1 MSLRTVSFQDTYWS
15 GENDLIKEFYVPC
28 MEESIEYCRAVG
40 YFNSSILCYITNGLY
55 PFIQNGGRM
64 RIVCSVNLSPE
75 DERQIALGYDIRHLL
90 EDKIDPV
97 TQSLIDLNI
106 ANIKNLCWL
115 IKNNRLDIK
124 VCLRKDPNDP
134 GTYHLFHEKFGIFK
148 DADGNAISFLG
159 SVNETL
165 GGWINNEE
173 SFEVSQNWIP
183 VLQSR
188 VEQKIQRFER
198 LWDGTAGNIVTFD
211 FPKASRLKLIQN
223 APEHPV
229 DYIYRVSAGI
239 HPNFKPRSCQEDAK
253 NAFLQKDFSCLFM
266 MATGS
271 GKTKAAMYAISQ
283 IDPWKLLLICVP
295 SLELVEQWEA
305 DVHLFYPDI
314 TIIKCGSPYRGH
326 KELLKS
332 LTQAR
337 FPEQV
342 VVISTYDS
350 AQGDFY
356 MAKWRQAKPEQF
368 SMICDEVHNM
378 GAPKSQCLM
387 ELNPAYRIGL
397 SATPRRN
404 FDEIGSEKIL
414 NFYHQNTFEFS
425 IKDAQRE
432 HYLVEYQY
440 RVLPCAMPE
449 EDWESYKA
457 YSKEIVQLQHALE
470 QEDDEKDRLRL
481 QQRIEGRYRDRAK
494 LLKKN
499 DQKVQT
505 LQTIFDEIP
514 PSARVLIYGDDLNHL
529 NELGKELDRMGKY
542 YFKYTGELDAQKERP
557 TILKEFRQG
566 IRKILL
572 AVGCLDEGIDIP
584 ACDVAVF
591 ISSSTSERQFIQ
603 RRGRVLRI
611 APGKMTAWIYD
622 YLVYP
627 ILPASA
633 SDEERRMALSMIDAQ
648 YRRINLMVDDAINGI
663 REHQKLDQFLSQRK
677 LNPYDF

>member
-28 MEESIEYCRAVG
+28 MEESIEYCRAAG
-40 YFNSSILCYITNGLY
+40 YFHSSIFCYITNGVY
-55 PFIQNGGRM
+55 PFIQHGGRM
-64 RIVCSVNLSPE
+64 RIVCSVNVSPE
-75 DERQIALGYDIRHLL
+75 DEHQIALGYDIRQLL
-90 EDKIDPV
+90 EDKIAPA
-97 TQSLIDLNI
+97 TQELIDLNI

-124 VCLRKDPNDP
+124 VCLRKDPNTP
-134 GTYHLFHEKFGIFK
+134 GAYRLFHEKFGIFK
-148 DADGNAISFLG
+148 DADENAVSFLG

-188 VEQKIQRFER
+188 VEQKIQRFEK

-229 DYIYRVSAGI
+229 DYIYRISAGI

-253 NAFLQKDFSCLFM
+253 NAFLQKNFSCLFM

-283 IDPWKLLLICVP
+283 IDTWKLLLICVP

-305 DVHLFYPDI
+305 DVRLFYPD
-314 TIIKCGSPYRGH
+314 TPIIKCGSPYRGH

-350 AQGDFY
+350 AQGDYY
-356 MAKWRQAKPEQF
+356 MAKWKLSKTEQF
-368 SMICDEVHNM
+368 AMICDEVHNM

-414 NFYHQNTFEFS
+414 DFYHQNTFEFS

-440 RVLPCAMPE
+440 RILPCAMPE
-449 EDWESYKA
+449 DDWELYKTF
-457 YSKEIVQLQHALE
+457 SREIVQLQHTLE
-470 QEDDEKDRLRL
+470 QEDNEKEQLRLR
-481 QQRIEGRYRDRAK
+481 QRIEGRYRDRAK

-499 DQKVQT
+499 DQKAQT

-514 PSARVLIYGDDLNHL
+514 PTARVLIYGDDLHHL
-529 NELGKELDRMGKY
+529 AEIGQALDHMGKY

-603 RRGRVLRI
+603 RRGRVLRV
-611 APGKMTAWIYD
+611 APGKTSAWIYD

-627 ILPASA
+627 ILSA
-633 SDEERRMALSMIDAQ
+633 RTNDDERRLALSMIDAQ
-648 YRRINLMVDDAINGI
+648 YRRINLMVEDAINGI
-663 REHQKLDQFLSQRK
+663 QERQKLDQFLSQRR